1 MASVPEVPPAA
12 PMSALRPVAS
22 ALAAVGMLFACRGT
36 AFTASPGVTSPAAA
50 ASTALSSAR
59 LRGNSADY
67 VDVAE
72 HETAMPGLTAA
83 AAAFVASATAA
94 AAARRSSQA
103 RKTGVQ
109 KSAEAV
115 CALMTATP
123 AATRSVFVSSH
134 SAPQVREEAER
145 ATLVGRKSRTSCWNL
160 YFTQKEPAD
169 EKRRNLRNRA
179 YNIFMRNKYKR
190 AMKRVLDWALDFEY
204 GEEDEKMQFG
214 SKDEV
219 LAAVKPLM
227 DKACKT
233 IDLVAV
239 NGVLHPKAAV
249 FRKDRLARNVMRGL
263 VARGFITVTKE
274 EKQFTP
280 AYKLIGYD
288 MPVTQYTREPRP
300 WQLPGWKSPWMLK
313 REFDKWQAKK
323 EAEAK

>member
-1 MASVPEVPPAA
+1 MASVPESPQA
-12 PMSALRPVAS
+12 PMSALSPVAS
-22 ALAAVGMLFACRGT
+22 ALAAVVMLFACRGT
-36 AFTASPGVTSPAAA
+36 AFTASSGVISPAAA
-50 ASTALSSAR
+50 APTALSSAR
-59 LRGNSADY
+59 LRGNNADY
-67 VDVAE
+67 VALNDHQA
-72 HETAMPGLTAA
+72 AIPSLTA
-83 AAAFVASATAA
+83 AAAFVATATAA
-94 AAARRSSQA
+94 ASARRSSQA
-103 RKTGVQ
+103 RKAGVK
-109 KSAEAV
+109 KSAEAA

-123 AATRSVFVSSH
+123 ATRAVFVSSY
-134 SAPQVREEAER
+134 SAPQVHEEAER

-160 YFTQKEPAD
+160 YFTQKEPVD

-204 GEEDEKMQFG
+204 GEDDEKMQFN

-249 FRKDRLARNVMRGL
+249 FRKDRLARNIMRGL
-263 VARGFITVTKE
+263 VARGFMTVTKE

>member
-1 MASVPEVPPAA
+1 
-12 PMSALRPVAS
+12 MSTMRPVAS
-22 ALAAVGMLFACRGT
+22 ALAAAGMIFACRST
-36 AFTASPGVTSPAAA
+36 AFTATSGVTSPSAANG
-50 ASTALSSAR
+50 LSAR
-59 LRGNSADY
+59 LRGGAAHADIADHSTPMQEETSTHGMTA
-67 VDVAE
+67 VVA
-72 HETAMPGLTAA
+72 L
-83 AAAFVASATAA
+83 VATATAA
-94 AAARRSSQA
+94 ASARRSSQA
-103 RKTGVQ
+103 RKSGVH
-109 KSAEAV
+109 KSAEAA

-123 AATRSVFVSSH
+123 PTRAVFVSSH
-134 SAPQVREEAER
+134 TAPQVHEETER
-145 ATLVGRKSRTSCWNL
+145 ATLVSRKSRTSCWNL
-160 YFTQKEPAD
+160 YFTQKEPVD

-204 GEEDEKMQFG
+204 GDEDPNFSFS

-227 DKACKT
+227 DKACKM

-249 FRKDRLARNVMRGL
+249 FRKDRLARNIMRGL
-263 VARGFITVTKE
+263 VARGFMTVTKE